1 MNEIFAK
8 IKNKESF
15 SETEIKDFVDGYTK
29 GKISDEE
36 AEKIIRYIYINGMSE
51 KEIFYLTKAMAK
63 SGEIFS
69 WKDSLL
75 IDKHSTG
82 GVGDKLTLILMPILA
97 EIGFK
102 SAKMSGRS
110 LGLTGGTADKLE
122 SIKGMNIDLTKQEF
136 KENVNKNGIAIMTQT
151 KKIAP
156 ADKKIYA
163 LRDKKGLTD
172 SIPLIASSI
181 MSKKIALGCKNL
193 ILDVTFG
200 SGAFMKDTKNARKLA
215 KLMVK
220 IGEKFNIKTLA
231 AITNM
236 EEPLGHTIGNRLE
249 VLEAFNVL
257 NGEKGRIRDLAV
269 DISYLFI
276 QKYKEELIKEGNRH
290 IANITKQDIENII
303 DSKRALKKF
312 ENMLKMQG
320 VYADEILKL
329 NKEKDGYNI
338 NGNIKKINIYAN
350 EDFEILKIDAHIA
363 AKCSFMCGSGKNKE
377 DEKIEYNAGIIY
389 EKLSGE
395 KINKGDLLGKVYIS
409 KNKLEKKEVNITEIE
424 ELFRKSIIKKENNLE
439 NKYKYIEIYESF

>member
-1 MNEIFAK
+1 MNEILKK
-8 IKNKESF
+8 IKNKEHF
-15 SETEIKDFVDGYTK
+15 SESEIKYFVNGYTK
-29 GKISDEE
+29 GEITEE
-36 AEKIIRYIYINGMSE
+36 DAEKVIRYIYINGMSE
-51 KEIFYLTKAMAK
+51 KEIFYLTKEMAK

-69 WKDSLL
+69 WEDSLL

-82 GVGDKLTLILMPILA
+82 GVGDKLTLVLMPILS

-102 SAKMSGRS
+102 CAKMSGRS

-122 SIKGMNIDLTKQEF
+122 SIKGMNIDLTKEEF
-136 KENVNKNGIAIMTQT
+136 KENVNKNKIAIMTQT

-200 SGAFMKDTKNARKLA
+200 SGAFMKDTKSAIKLA

-249 VLEAFNVL
+249 VLEAMNVL
-257 NGEKGRIRDLAV
+257 NGEKGRVRDLAV

-276 QKYKEELIKEGNRH
+276 QKYKKELIKEGNEH
-290 IANITKQDIENII
+290 IGNIQKEDIEKII
-303 DSKRALKKF
+303 DSKRALRKF

-320 VYADEILKL
+320 VSSDEIIKL
-329 NKEKDGYNI
+329 DKEKDEYNI
-338 NGNIKKINIYAN
+338 NENIKKINIYAE
-350 EDFEILKIDAHIA
+350 EDFEILKIDAHTA
-363 AKCSFMCGSGKNKE
+363 SKCSFMCGSGKNKA
-377 DEKIEYNAGIIY
+377 DEEIEYNAGIIY

-395 KINKGDLLGKVYIS
+395 KINRGNLLGKVYIS
-409 KNKLEKKEVNITEIE
+409 RNKLEKNEISIKEIE